1 MLIKL
6 RTLDRQKNTDYYNT
20 LRTFLKNERS
30 IPKTSEELIIHRT
43 TLQYRLE
50 KIQELIK
57 LNLEN
62 EDVRLYLKMSFKIM
76 DMVNKEAV

>member
-1 MLIKL
+1 M
-6 RTLDRQKNTDYYNT
+6 
-20 LRTFLKNERS
+20 
-30 IPKTSEELIIHRT
+30 
-43 TLQYRLE
+43 E